1 MGGSWPRKK
10 HYLQHVYTSQ
20 LGDIMWS
27 SDFWTIFGSFGNSAV
42 VPSANSD
49 RIFSIE
55 NDNKQLMLV
64 VKQEIPRIGNHPHF
78 CWDPL
83 DLQPAKGGWRKKTTN
98 NISHSYQMPSFG
110 GFLMV
115 GNHSTKTKCPSVFRW
130 DKFFMRPGGSIQKDT
145 NPLGRH
151 PGEWLL
157 R

>member
-1 MGGSWPRKK
+1 MGGSWPKK

-20 LGDIMWS
+20 LGDIMGS
-27 SDFWTIFGSFGNSAV
+27 SDFWTIFESFGNSAV

-83 DLQPAKGGWRKKTTN
+83 DLRPAKGGWRKKTTN
-98 NISHSYQMPSFG
+98 NISLHSYQMLSFWIEPPGLMKNLSHRKTLGHLVFVGDFPPS
-110 GFLMV
+110 
-115 GNHSTKTKCPSVFRW
+115 KTHQNWQIP
-130 DKFFMRPGGSIQKDT
+130 
-145 NPLGRH
+145 
-151 PGEWLL
+151 
-157 R
+157 